1 VVHEME
7 KAQVVFDHFDAIIG
21 SYVEHT
27 STLDFNVPYVD
38 LSGLFFFVASLKLR
52 YGTSLGQCRRIKP
65 PVRMVSRGCSMKQPD
80 LSSNMT
86 SCKFST
92 LFGS

>member
-1 VVHEME
+1 ME

-38 LSGLFFFVASLKLR
+38 LSGLFFFCCFSKVEVWNIIRAM
-52 YGTSLGQCRRIKP
+52 P
-65 PVRMVSRGCSMKQPD
+65 PDKAPSPD
-80 LSSNMT
+80 GFTGMFYET
-86 SCKFST
+86 A
-92 LFGS
+92 